1 MRQYTV
7 VRAGIDHRRSNNDCN
22 YKAAHDFLRQFG
34 KCFAGMITKQRL
46 RTTRTDRRSRYVY
59 FQVQARRIAAGIAR
73 LPELLRAQQS
83 DANALV
89 QRR

>member
-34 KCFAGMITKQRL
+34 KCFAGMIAKQRL

-59 FQVQARRIAAGIAR
+59 FQVLTVRRGRAHCCRHCPAAG
-73 LPELLRAQQS
+73 P
-83 DANALV
+83 V
-89 QRR
+89 GRRTTGR